1 MAEVHTAKTPSLS
14 EQYLLKEKEEKLDSG
29 LQPAEELEV
38 KIDASATTEEVV
50 TPKTEENSVT
60 VGSDEGKPAAA
71 DESASASSVT
81 AGESTEAIISAGENS
96 VAEDTQ
102 VAAEESTVS
111 AEQEDSGDQE
121 VEETPEVKLETA
133 PADFR
138 FPTTNQTRHC
148 FTRYIEYHRCVAAKG
163 EGAPEC
169 DKFAKYYRSLCPG
182 EWIDR
187 WNEQRENGT
196 FPGPL

>member
-1 MAEVHTAKTPSLS
+1 MAEVDSYKLQSLA
-14 EQYLLKEKEEKLDSG
+14 EQYLVKEKEKEPETAAKSEE
-29 LQPAEELEV
+29 AEAKPSENVE
-38 KIDASATTEEVV
+38 
-50 TPKTEENSVT
+50 KTEESLNVAAGEVLESKVT
-60 VGSDEGKPAAA
+60 DAA
-71 DESASASSVT
+71 DEATDDINPTPVE
-81 AGESTEAIISAGENS
+81 ESNDNAEPENS
-96 VAEDTQ
+96 DNQE
-102 VAAEESTVS
+102 AEE
-111 AEQEDSGDQE
+111 
-121 VEETPEVKLETA
+121 ETREIKIETA

-138 FPTTNQTRHC
+138 FPTTNQSRHC

-182 EWIDR
+182 EWVDR